1 MEGEVLKNCVVM
13 HNRVV
18 TTGCWFFSFFLK
30 FKLMNI
36 GGAGASFHVLN
47 YRGSVINYAFSYG
60 TTHHFQVVILNFY
73 ARSLF
78 GISWL
83 KRKWLPINASLLCTR
98 VDSVIIGWTPLLLH
112 PFRTRYKTLNGILS
126 IWPRRCIFIWRIL
139 ILFVAQLNILVH
151 GFSHLTFM

>member
-36 GGAGASFHVLN
+36 GSACPGFHVLN
-47 YRGSVINYAFSYG
+47 YRGSVISYAFSYG
-60 TTHHFQVVILNFY
+60 TTQKFHGIILNFY
-73 ARSLF
+73 TRGLF
-78 GISWL
+78 GIPWI
-83 KRKWLPINASLLCTR
+83 KRKWLPINARLLWTR
-98 VDSVIIGWTPLLLH
+98 VDSVIMGRTPLLLH

-126 IWPRRCIFIWRIL
+126 IWLWRCIVIWRIL
-139 ILFVAQLNILVH
+139 ILFVGQLNILVH
-151 GFSHLTFM
+151 GFSHLTFL